1 MSGVKVQG
9 ECGSCAAFSTIA
21 AIEVCFKKITR
32 QFGDYSEQQ
41 LVDCGYK
48 HEGSSLG
55 QR

>member
-1 MSGVKVQG
+1 MKVQG